1 MRETWQVC
9 VGFEHTVQCMLAVS
23 DLVDYTRAGADPGGG
38 GWMGWLATPLTFK
51 PRPLSCPDASTFKS
65 FI

>member
-38 GWMGWLATPLTFK
+38 GGGVDGVASHPPHLQATPTFM
-51 PRPLSCPDASTFKS
+51 S
-65 FI
+65 